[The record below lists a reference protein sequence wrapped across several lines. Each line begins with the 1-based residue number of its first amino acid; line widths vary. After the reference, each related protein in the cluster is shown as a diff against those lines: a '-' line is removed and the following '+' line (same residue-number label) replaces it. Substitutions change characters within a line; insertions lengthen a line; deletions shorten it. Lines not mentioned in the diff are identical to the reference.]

1 METLKITG
9 EKCLLVRRL
18 TIKNTLKPSHLISSH
33 FKDKKKA
40 QNLNVSQ
47 EADDE
52 DMFPQ
57 MDQDVESNGGAGH
70 GGGSQDNELIKDGAG
85 PLEQTITVEPSSGLD
100 AQIVGLRLL
109 QLTESL
115 QRSYHLCTS
124 STAASTPC

>member
-40 QNLNVSQ
+40 ANLNVSQ
-47 EADDE
+47 EADDD

-57 MDQDVESNGGAGH
+57 MD
-70 GGGSQDNELIKDGAG
+70 
-85 PLEQTITVEPSSGLD
+85 
-100 AQIVGLRLL
+100 
-109 QLTESL
+109 
-115 QRSYHLCTS
+115 
-124 STAASTPC
+124 